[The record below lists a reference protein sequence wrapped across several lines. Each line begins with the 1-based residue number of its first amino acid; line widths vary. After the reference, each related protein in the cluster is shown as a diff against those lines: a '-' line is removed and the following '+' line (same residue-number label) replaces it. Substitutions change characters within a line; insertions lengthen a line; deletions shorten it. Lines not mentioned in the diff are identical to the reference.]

1 MSSFLTSLNTT
12 VGRKYLMGITG
23 LGMIGFAC
31 LHLLGN
37 LTLLL
42 NDGGYAFNSYAV
54 FLHSAGELTYVME
67 LGLAG
72 LFGAHL
78 VMSFFVWLENRKA
91 KPQKYAVKASAGG
104 VSRKNMSSTNM
115 IWTGAVMGLFL
126 VLHITFFRFGAHW
139 SVSEATTA
147 QLIEMAKLHPE
158 APDLAGYVVTAFQQ
172 LPVAIFYMAVMAL
185 LFWHLRHGFW
195 SAFQSLGVI
204 APRFE
209 KQLRMFGW
217 ILALLLGIGFLFLPL
232 WIHLDPMD
240 WYGELVRAE
249 VVQ

>member
-1 MSSFLTSLNTT
+1 MSSFISTLNTT

-23 LGMIGFAC
+23 LGMIGFAV
-31 LHLLGN
+31 LHLVGN
-37 LTLLL
+37 LTLLIP
-42 NDGGYAFNSYAV
+42 DGGFAFNSYAV
-54 FLHSAGELTYVME
+54 FLHSAGELTYLME

-72 LFGAHL
+72 LFGTHL
-78 VMSFFVWLENRKA
+78 VLSWFIWWENRKG
-91 KPQKYAVKASAGG
+91 KPQKYAVQASARG

-115 IWTGAVMGLFL
+115 IWTGAVLGLFL
-126 VLHITFFRFGAHW
+126 VLHVSFFRFGAHW
-139 SVSEATTA
+139 SIAEATTA
-147 QLIEMAKLHPE
+147 ELIEMAKIHPH
-158 APDLAGYVVTAFQQ
+158 APDLAGYVITAFQQ
-172 LPVAIFYMAVMAL
+172 LPVAAFYMVVMCL

-195 SAFQSLGVI
+195 SAFQSLGVL

-209 KQLRMFGW
+209 RQLRITGW
-217 ILALLLGIGFLFLPL
+217 VLAVLLGIGFLFLPL